1 MPHDPNSAMGFDG
14 RRADDHESAGA
25 GGPVEAGGL
34 SEGDG
39 PADASGQ
46 ASGGGLPNGGSAGGG
61 LASGGPVRSSGW
73 AQDTGP
79 TQASGSVQGSGSAQA
94 AGPTQ
99 ASGSAYAP
107 GPPTPSGSARAGGPP
122 QASGSAEVGESARG
136 GGSAQVTGSAA
147 DVGDDVEHTGET
159 RNQMLQ
165 RNVGELLQELRVAQA
180 GVQILFGFLLSVV
193 FTGRFHDASGF
204 EKTLHL
210 LAVLLT
216 VAATA
221 LLIAPAAWHR
231 ILFRTGRR
239 EQILQVGNRVVL
251 VGFGCL
257 AAAITVTVALIAKV
271 SFGPV
276 AMGLVGGMAV
286 LLFGLLWFAVPGM
299 LIGDRRRR
307 NGH

>member
-1 MPHDPNSAMGFDG
+1 MPDDPNSAMGFDG
-14 RRADDHESAGA
+14 RRADDHES
-25 GGPVEAGGL
+25 
-34 SEGDG
+34 
-39 PADASGQ
+39 
-46 ASGGGLPNGGSAGGG
+46 
-61 LASGGPVRSSGW
+61 
-73 AQDTGP
+73 TG
-79 TQASGSVQGSGSAQA
+79 V
-94 AGPTQ
+94 
-99 ASGSAYAP
+99 
-107 GPPTPSGSARAGGPP
+107 
-122 QASGSAEVGESARG
+122 SGSAEVSGSSESGRPADARG
-136 GGSAQVTGSAA
+136 QAGSGGSAQASGLAQAAGSAQ
-147 DVGDDVEHTGET
+147 VGGSANVEGAANVERSAGVEGAAEVDDDVEHTGET

-239 EQILQVGNRVVL
+239 EQILRVGNRVVL

-276 AMGLVGGMAV
+276 AMGLVGGMAI

-299 LIGDRRRR
+299 LVGDRRRR
-307 NGH
+307 DGH

>member
-1 MPHDPNSAMGFDG
+1 MQAT
-14 RRADDHESAGA
+14 R
-25 GGPVEAGGL
+25 
-34 SEGDG
+34 
-39 PADASGQ
+39 PADVE
-46 ASGGGLPNGGSAGGG
+46 GSA
-61 LASGGPVRSSGW
+61 
-73 AQDTGP
+73 
-79 TQASGSVQGSGSAQA
+79 
-94 AGPTQ
+94 
-99 ASGSAYAP
+99 
-107 GPPTPSGSARAGGPP
+107 
-122 QASGSAEVGESARG
+122 
-136 GGSAQVTGSAA
+136 
-147 DVGDDVEHTGET
+147 DVSDDVEHTGET

-231 ILFRTGRR
+231 MLFRTGRR
-239 EQILQVGNRVVL
+239 EQILRVGNRVVL

-276 AMGLVGGMAV
+276 AMGLVGGMAI

-299 LIGDRRRR
+299 LVGDQRRRD
-307 NGH
+307 GH

>member
-1 MPHDPNSAMGFDG
+1 MAK
-14 RRADDHESAGA
+14 AT
-25 GGPVEAGGL
+25 GPAQAT
-34 SEGDG
+34 G
-39 PADASGQ
+39 PADVD
-46 ASGGGLPNGGSAGGG
+46 GS
-61 LASGGPVRSSGW
+61 
-73 AQDTGP
+73 
-79 TQASGSVQGSGSAQA
+79 
-94 AGPTQ
+94 
-99 ASGSAYAP
+99 
-107 GPPTPSGSARAGGPP
+107 
-122 QASGSAEVGESARG
+122 
-136 GGSAQVTGSAA
+136 A

-231 ILFRTGRR
+231 MLFRTGRR
-239 EQILQVGNRVVL
+239 EQILRVGNRVVL

-276 AMGLVGGMAV
+276 AMGLVGGMAI

-299 LIGDRRRR
+299 LVGDQRRRD
-307 NGH
+307 GH

>member
-1 MPHDPNSAMGFDG
+1 MPDDPNGAMGFDG
-14 RRADDHESAGA
+14 RRADDHGSAGA
-25 GGPVEAGGL
+25 SGLGEAGEPPKAGGPPESGGL
-34 SEGDG
+34 AESGG
-39 PADASGQ
+39 PADGGGQ
-46 ASGGGLPNGGSAGGG
+46 ASGGGSTDGGSTGGELAGGG
-61 LASGGPVRSSGW
+61 GPVQSGG
-73 AQDTGP
+73 
-79 TQASGSVQGSGSAQA
+79 QAGGSVH
-94 AGPTQ
+94 
-99 ASGSAYAP
+99 AP
-107 GPPTPSGSARAGGPP
+107 GPPQP
-122 QASGSAEVGESARG
+122 SGSAEVGESAETS
-136 GGSAQVTGSAA
+136 GSAELGESAQGSGPAQAA
-147 DVGDDVEHTGET
+147 GAVEVGDDVEHTGET

-210 LAVLLT
+210 IAVLLT

-231 ILFRTGRR
+231 MLFRTGRR
-239 EQILQVGNRVVL
+239 EQILRVGNRVVL

-276 AMGLVGGMAV
+276 AMGLVGGLAL
-286 LLFGLLWFAVPGM
+286 LLFGLTWFAVPGM
-299 LIGDRRRR
+299 LVGDQRRRD
-307 NGH
+307 GH

>member
-1 MPHDPNSAMGFDG
+1 M
-14 RRADDHESAGA
+14 ADV
-25 GGPVEAGGL
+25 GGT
-34 SEGDG
+34 
-39 PADASGQ
+39 
-46 ASGGGLPNGGSAGGG
+46 
-61 LASGGPVRSSGW
+61 
-73 AQDTGP
+73 AQST
-79 TQASGSVQGSGSAQA
+79 
-94 AGPTQ
+94 
-99 ASGSAYAP
+99 
-107 GPPTPSGSARAGGPP
+107 R
-122 QASGSAEVGESARG
+122 SAEV
-136 GGSAQVTGSAA
+136 
-147 DVGDDVEHTGET
+147 DDDVEHTGET

-193 FTGRFHDASGF
+193 FTARFHDASGF

-216 VAATA
+216 VTATA

-231 ILFRTGRR
+231 MLFRTGRR
-239 EQILQVGNRVVL
+239 EQILRVGNRVML

-276 AMGLVGGMAV
+276 AMGLVGGLAV

-299 LIGDRRRR
+299 LVGDQRRRD
-307 NGH
+307 GH

>member
-1 MPHDPNSAMGFDG
+1 MGFDG
-14 RRADDHESAGA
+14 RRPDEHGSAGA
-25 GGPVEAGGL
+25 NGL
-34 SEGDG
+34 
-39 PADASGQ
+39 
-46 ASGGGLPNGGSAGGG
+46 
-61 LASGGPVRSSGW
+61 
-73 AQDTGP
+73 
-79 TQASGSVQGSGSAQA
+79 
-94 AGPTQ
+94 
-99 ASGSAYAP
+99 
-107 GPPTPSGSARAGGPP
+107 AGGPP
-122 QASGSAEVGESARG
+122 AQASGAEHARGTAESGGPAEVGESVRDSGPAG
-136 GGSAQVTGSAA
+136 DSAA
-147 DVGDDVEHTGET
+147 EVDDDVEHTGET

-231 ILFRTGRR
+231 MLFRTGRR
-239 EQILQVGNRVVL
+239 EQILRVGNRVVL

-276 AMGLVGGMAV
+276 AMGLVGGMAI

-299 LIGDRRRR
+299 LAGDQRRRE
-307 NGH
+307 GH